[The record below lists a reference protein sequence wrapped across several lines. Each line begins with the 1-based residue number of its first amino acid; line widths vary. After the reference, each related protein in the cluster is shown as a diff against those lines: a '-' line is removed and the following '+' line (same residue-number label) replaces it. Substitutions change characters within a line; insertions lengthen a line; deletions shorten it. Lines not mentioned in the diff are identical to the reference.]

1 MENNDQPTPR
11 FRPLYQ
17 QIKEALLSR
26 IVSGMWPPGTYIPSE
41 SALSQEYGV
50 SVGTLR
56 KAVDAL
62 ANEHVVI
69 RHQGKGTV
77 VATHDS
83 DRSLFQFFH
92 FVRFD
97 GSRSLPVSR
106 VLQRR
111 CRQATAEEVQAL
123 EIEKGKVVVHIQR
136 IRVLD
141 DVPALLEDLVVDAA
155 RFPALE
161 NEPQTLPNTLYQLY
175 QQKFSQSVAKAE
187 ERLLAVAAGQQ
198 EQKHLGVAIGS
209 PLLEVR
215 RIARGLQGEALEYR
229 VSRCNTQHHCYLNEL

>member
-1 MENNDQPTPR
+1 MNDQPTPSY
-11 FRPLYQ
+11 RPLYQ

-26 IVSGMWPPGTYIPSE
+26 IVSGEWPPGTFIPSE

-69 RHQGKGTV
+69 RYQGKGTV

-92 FVRFD
+92 LMNLD
-97 GSRSLPVSR
+97 GTRSLPISR
-106 VLQRR
+106 VLQRER
-111 CRQATAEEVQAL
+111 RPATSEEVNAL
-123 EIEKGKVVVHIQR
+123 GLEEKTVVVHIR
-136 IRVLD
+136 RVRVLD
-141 DVPALLEDLVVDAA
+141 EVPALLEDLVVDAA

-161 NEPQTLPNTLYQLY
+161 SEPQTLPNTLYQLY
-175 QQKFSQSVAKAE
+175 QQKFGQSIAKAE
-187 ERLLAVAAGQQ
+187 ERLFAVTAGVQ
-198 EQKHLGVAIGS
+198 EQKYLGVDPGS
-209 PLLEVR
+209 PLLEIR
-215 RIARGLQGEALEYR
+215 RVARGFQGEPLEYR
-229 VSRCNTQHHCYLNEL
+229 VSRCKTQQHCYWNVL

>member
-83 DRSLFQFFH
+83 DRALFQFFH
-92 FVRFD
+92 YVRFD
-97 GSRSLPVSR
+97 GSRSLPVSQ
-106 VLQRR
+106 VLLRQR
-111 CRQATAEEVQAL
+111 RQATAEEANALAL
-123 EIEKGKVVVHIQR
+123 EEGANVIHIQR
-136 IRVLD
+136 IRMLD
-141 DVPALLEDLVVDAA
+141 DEPALLEDLVVDAD

-161 NEPQTLPNTLYQLY
+161 EEPITLPNTLYQLY
-175 QQKFSQSVAKAE
+175 QQGFNQSVAKAE
-187 ERLLAVAAGQQ
+187 ERLLAVSAGLQ
-198 EQKHLGVAIGS
+198 EHQYLGVEINT

-215 RIARGLQGEALEYR
+215 RIARGLQGDPIEYR
-229 VSRCNTQHHCYLNEL
+229 VSRCHTQHHCYLNEL

>member
-1 MENNDQPTPR
+1 MNDEPTPSY
-11 FRPLYQ
+11 RPLYQ

-26 IVSGMWPPGTYIPSE
+26 IVSGVWPPGTFIPSE

-62 ANEHVVI
+62 ASEHVVI

-92 FVRFD
+92 FTRHD
-97 GSRSLPVSR
+97 GTRSLPVSR
-106 VLQRR
+106 VLQRE
-111 CRQATAEEVQAL
+111 CRPATKAEAQAL
-123 EIEKGKVVVHIQR
+123 DIEENAVVVHIQR

-141 DVPALLEDLVVDAA
+141 DIPALLEDLVVDAA
-155 RFPALE
+155 RFPALDS
-161 NEPQTLPNTLYQLY
+161 EPQTLPNTLYQLY

-187 ERLLAVAAGQQ
+187 ERLVAVAAGPL
-198 EQKHLGVAIGS
+198 EQKHLGVEVGS
-209 PLLEVR
+209 PLLEVH

-229 VSRCNTQHHCYLNEL
+229 VSRCQTQQHCYWNEL

>member
-1 MENNDQPTPR
+1 MNDQPTLSY
-11 FRPLYQ
+11 RPLYQ

-26 IVSGMWPPGTYIPSE
+26 IVSGIWPPGTFIPSE

-62 ANEHVVI
+62 ANDHVVI

-77 VATHDS
+77 VAMHDS
-83 DRSLFQFFH
+83 DSSLFQFFH
-92 FVRFD
+92 LMRLD
-97 GSRSLPVSR
+97 GTRSLPISQ
-106 VLQRR
+106 VLLRERR
-111 CRQATAEEVQAL
+111 PATDEEAKALGIAANAE
-123 EIEKGKVVVHIQR
+123 VVHIRR

-141 DVPALLEDLVVDAA
+141 EVPALLENLVVDAE

-161 NEPQTLPNTLYQLY
+161 SEPQTLPNTLYQLY
-175 QQKFSQSVAKAE
+175 QQRFKQSVAKAE
-187 ERLLAVAAGQQ
+187 ERLFAVAADAQD
-198 EQKHLGVAIGS
+198 QKHLGVEIGS

-215 RIARGLQGEALEYR
+215 RIARGLQGQALEYR
-229 VSRCNTQHHCYLNEL
+229 VSRCETHQHCYWNVL